1 MRIRTVKPEF
11 FTHEALWE
19 LERETGLPVR
29 VAYVGLWCCADREGR
44 FKWEPRRL
52 GVQILP
58 YDEVDFSRVLHA
70 LTTRAFVVKY
80 RVNDAC
86 FGCIPSFPKH
96 QIINN
101 RESESIFPSVES
113 GEIEAV
119 DNEQLARVPH
129 ASTTRQ
135 PRVPH
140 ASKAEGKGREGERNG
155 KEGDCVEA
163 TREEV
168 EVERPRN
175 AVWDAVVEVANL
187 IGPFTTNE
195 AKRVGK
201 VVKELKAVMAG
212 FSDEE
217 MVSQIKRRASNY
229 ALVFP
234 GATLTDT
241 ALLNH
246 WSKLDAVRTVQA
258 APGAS
263 QGATAVVSPN
273 VQIIQ
278 WTEELKDCTA
288 KMEAI
293 NNSYDSHQGMTQ
305 DDADKYNRLLA
316 RKKELKAKLDR
327 KI

>member
-1 MRIRTVKPEF
+1 MRIRCVKPEF

-101 RESESIFPSVES
+101 RESESVLPSIEI
-113 GEIEAV
+113 GEIEPV

-129 ASTTRQ
+129 ACLTRQ
-135 PRVPH
+135 SRVPH
-140 ASKAEGKGREGERNG
+140 ASKAEGKGREGKG

-168 EVERPRN
+168 EVEKPRN

-187 IGPFTTNE
+187 IGTLTKPE
-195 AKRVGK
+195 ASRVGK
-201 VVKELKAVMAG
+201 VVKDLKAAMAG

-217 MVSQIKRRASNY
+217 MVSQSKRRASNY

-246 WSKLDAVRTVQA
+246 WSKLDAAKAPQA
-258 APGAS
+258 VPGAS
-263 QGATAVVSPN
+263 RGATTVVSPS

-278 WTEELKDCTA
+278 WTQELNDCIA
-288 KMEAI
+288 KMESI

-327 KI
+327 QI

>member
-86 FGCIPSFPKH
+86 FGCIPSFLKH

-101 RESESIFPSVES
+101 RESESVFPPVES
-113 GEIEAV
+113 GEIDAV

-129 ASTTRQ
+129 ASITRQ

-175 AVWDAVVEVANL
+175 VVWDAIVEVSNSTL
-187 IGPFTTNE
+187 PLTKNE
-195 AKRVGK
+195 ASRVGK
-201 VVKELKAVMAG
+201 VVKELKAVMVG

-246 WSKLDAVRTVQA
+246 WSKLDTVKAPQAV
-258 APGAS
+258 PGAA
-263 QGATAVVSPN
+263 QGVVGAVSPS
-273 VQIIQ
+273 VQVIQ
-278 WTEELKDCTA
+278 WTQELNDCIE
-288 KMEAI
+288 KMREI
-293 NNSYDSHQGMTQ
+293 KESYDGHQSWSN
-305 DDADKYNRLLA
+305 DDVEKYNRILA
-316 RKKELKAKLDR
+316 RRKELKRCLER
-327 KI
+327 EI